1 MFHPLAIY
9 VGLRYVRART
19 HKFFVSF
26 ITWVSLVGVCVGVAA
41 LIVILSV
48 MNGFEG
54 ELRDRL
60 LSLSAHA
67 RIVRGMGESGA
78 AADWA
83 RIAGLVRAVPG
94 VVGAA
99 PYIEAQ
105 ALAVRSPEMLP
116 VVLRGIDPQAEPT
129 VTEIAHVLK
138 SGRLADLTP
147 GSGRAILG
155 EVVAE
160 QLGLALGDTLTL
172 LVPIVDASGTPAPRL
187 RELKV
192 AGTFEVGLQEHDG
205 TLLYAQIGD
214 SVPSAAPARV
224 DRELGDDERLE
235 GLGAR
240 VIYTPGHTDGSIA
253 FLFEEAGVLFTGDV
267 ATEHQGQVV
276 LGPFDIDRPRARQ
289 SFRKFAGIEVDT
301 VCFGHGQPL
310 VGEETNKLKAAAK
323 ADEVPDPL
331 G

>member
-1 MFHPLAIY
+1 MAPSS
-9 VGLRYVRART
+9 RASRI
-19 HKFFVSF
+19 SAA
-26 ITWVSLVGVCVGVAA
+26 VC
-41 LIVILSV
+41 S
-48 MNGFEG
+48 
-54 ELRDRL
+54 
-60 LSLSAHA
+60 
-67 RIVRGMGESGA
+67 A
-78 AADWA
+78 AAH
-83 RIAGLVRAVPG
+83 RID
-94 VVGAA
+94 A
-99 PYIEAQ
+99 PII
-105 ALAVRSPEMLP
+105 
-116 VVLRGIDPQAEPT
+116 RGD
-129 VTEIAHVLK
+129 
-138 SGRLADLTP
+138 SY
-147 GSGRAILG
+147 
-155 EVVAE
+155 
-160 QLGLALGDTLTL
+160 
-172 LVPIVDASGTPAPRL
+172 
-187 RELKV
+187 
-192 AGTFEVGLQEHDG
+192 GTFPSLTHTEQQ
-205 TLLYAQIGD
+205 LYAQIGD